1 MKHVPNIITLL
12 NLLCGCMAI
21 VSMFYS
27 RFDQAAI
34 LVLIALI
41 LDYLDGFAARAL
53 NVHSEL
59 GKQLDSLADM
69 VTFGVVPG
77 MVLYHLFLQSSFFA
91 SFDSKLLFTC
101 GKYSMFIVTL
111 FSCLRLGNFN
121 IDPRQSTYFI
131 GVPTPLN
138 TMMIISLPL
147 ILSYDRFGLSSFILN
162 PFTLVG
168 IACISSWLLVAEIPL
183 ISLKL
188 KSLKWKDNQP
198 QIILLVGCLGL
209 ILLFAFAAPP
219 MILLFYVLLSLIY
232 PPNKVKQV

>member
-1 MKHVPNIITLL
+1 
-12 NLLCGCMAI
+12 MAI
-21 VSMFYS
+21 VSMFYT

-34 LVLIALI
+34 LVVIALI
-41 LDYLDGFAARAL
+41 LDYLDGFAARML
-53 NVHSEL
+53 KVQSEL

-91 SFDSKLLFTC
+91 TFESKLLFTC
-101 GKYSMFIVTL
+101 GKYSMFLVTI
-111 FSCLRLGNFN
+111 FSCLRLANFN
-121 IDPRQSTYFI
+121 IDSRQSTYFI

-147 ILSYDRFGLSSFILN
+147 ILSNDRFGLSSFILN

-188 KSLKWKDNQP
+188 KSLNWKDSQS
-198 QIILLVGCLGL
+198 QIILVIGSLALV
-209 ILLFAFAAPP
+209 LLFAFAAPP
-219 MILLFYVLLSLIY
+219 LILLFYVLLSLIY
-232 PPNKVKQV
+232 PPNKVKSV